1 MIYLDNNATTPMDH
15 AVADKM
21 SWFLKEHFGN
31 PSSLYPIGRAAR
43 ELVSNARKIIAD
55 ALGADRSEI
64 YFTGSG
70 TESDNWAVRGIM
82 RSRPDRAEFITSAIE
97 HPAVL
102 ETAAYLESQ
111 GKTVHYIPV
120 DPQGRIQLDFLE
132 KTISSRTALV
142 SVMLTN
148 NELGTIQPI
157 AEVVKRARAHGALV
171 HTDAVQAFGKIP
183 MNVDQLGIDLLT
195 VSAHKVYGPK
205 GIGALYVRKGVDI
218 KPLIYGGHQE
228 KRLRPG
234 TENTAG
240 IIGFGEAVRL
250 MLERFEKDNTR
261 IKKLAEHL
269 KTGIQEKVP
278 HAVFNGPEHDR
289 VPSTLNFSFF
299 GLEAEALLLALATKD
314 IYVSTGS
321 ACSEDSEEV
330 SHVLSAIGLAPEM
343 ARSTLRISLGRTNTE
358 QDIETVLKVLP
369 EIVSRLRE
377 ISALDIDD

>member
-1 MIYLDNNATTPMDH
+1 MDP

-21 SWFLKEHFGN
+21 AWFLKEHFGN

-43 ELVSNARKIIAD
+43 ELVSNARQIIAD
-55 ALGADRSEI
+55 ALGADKSEI

-70 TESDNWAVRGIM
+70 TESDNWALRGIM
-82 RSRPDRAEFITSAIE
+82 RSRPDRPELITSAIE

-102 ETAAYLESQ
+102 ETAAYLERQ

-132 KTISSRTALV
+132 KNISSRTALV

-148 NELGTIQPI
+148 NELGSIQPI
-157 AEVVKRARAHGALV
+157 ADVAKLARAHGALV

-183 MNVDQLGIDLLT
+183 LNVDQLGIDLLT

-218 KPLIYGGHQE
+218 QPLIYGGHQE

-261 IKKLAEHL
+261 IKKLAARL
-269 KTGIQEKVP
+269 KAGIQEKVP
-278 HAVFNGPEHDR
+278 RAIFNGPEHDR
-289 VPSTLNFSFF
+289 VLSTLNFSFY
-299 GLEAEALLLALATKD
+299 GLEAEALLLALATRD

-358 QDIETVLKVLP
+358 QDIETVLNVLP
-369 EIVSRLRE
+369 EIVARLRE